1 MLLGARQM
9 WRGGEK
15 LPYDAEVEYL
25 ESTGIQWIDTG
36 IPGNSYVSMLKVST
50 KVWITSFSY
59 SREWSIAGAK
69 LLPTRNIGWTLFGA
83 NNSRDQRS
91 WVVDGSTWGNMFDH
105 SLSEPTEF
113 SVTFNKPTGRVCE
126 VVGGASISNP
136 YANNN
141 FTSTTGNV
149 ALLIDNTN
157 NDRTYTSQLKAKLYY
172 FRMMT
177 DGVLVCDLQPVRFTN
192 ENGVTEGAMFDRA
205 NPTVGMNPDG
215 SARDDGLYRNRGTGA
230 FVIGP
235 DKT

>member
-1 MLLGARQM
+1 MVLGARNM

-59 SREWSIAGAK
+59 SREWSLAGAK

-91 WVVDGSTWGNMFDH
+91 WVVDGSTWGHMFDH

-136 YANNN
+136 NVYNI

-157 NDRTYTSQLKAKLYY
+157 NDRTYTSPLKAKLYY

-192 ENGVTEGAMFDRA
+192 ELGVSEGAMYDR
-205 NPTVGMNPDG
+205 VSGE
-215 SARDDGLYRNRGTGA
+215 LYRNAGTGA